1 MASDNQQPIDAK
13 IRALGIW
20 RGEISIAPLP
30 GGLTNRNY
38 RVDDESGS
46 YVVRFGHD
54 IPAHGILRFN
64 EAAAAI
70 AAFHAGVSPEVV
82 HAAPGLLVSRFVPG
96 RTLTPAEI
104 RAPERLARIISLIR
118 LYHRGIGAHHTGP
131 VLAFWV
137 FQVNRSYINTLRKGP
152 SLLQDHL
159 DRLALY
165 CETLEAQVGPVE
177 MVFSHNDLLAANF
190 IDDGERLWIFDW
202 DYAGMNTPLFD
213 LANLSSNNELD
224 AAQDEQILT
233 WYFGT
238 PPSAQRLRAL
248 QAMKCAS
255 LLRETLWGAV
265 SDQLSDIAFDYVA
278 YTNEYLAR
286 LERAMDAYGFAPPAA
301 SSHI

>member
-1 MASDNQQPIDAK
+1 MASDDPQDIDTK
-13 IRALGIW
+13 IKALGIW
-20 RGEISIAPLP
+20 QGGIRVAPLT

-38 RVDDESGS
+38 RVDDASGS

-54 IPAHGILRFN
+54 IHAHGILRFN

-82 HAAPGLLVSRFVPG
+82 YSAPGLMVSRFIPG
-96 RTLTPAEI
+96 KTLTPEDI
-104 RAPERLARIISLIR
+104 RDPARLERIVNLIR
-118 LYHRGIGAHHTGP
+118 TYHRGIGEHHTGP

-137 FQVNRSYINTLRKGP
+137 FQVNRSYINTLRKTA
-152 SLLQDHL
+152 SILQDHL
-159 DRLALY
+159 ERLNRY
-165 CETLEAQVGPVE
+165 CATLEKQVGPVE

-190 IDDGERLWIFDW
+190 IDDGKRLWILDW

-233 WYFGT
+233 WYFGEA
-238 PPSAQRLRAL
+238 PGPQRVRAL

-265 SDQLSDIAFDYVA
+265 SEQLSDIDFDYVA

-286 LERAMDAYGFAPPAA
+286 LERAMAAYGFNPPA
-301 SSHI
+301 

>member
-1 MASDNQQPIDAK
+1 MASDDPQGIDAK

-20 RGEISIAPLP
+20 QGEIRIAPLT

-54 IPAHGILRFN
+54 IHAHGILRFN

-82 HAAPGLLVSRFVPG
+82 YSAPGLLVSRFVPG
-96 RTLTPAEI
+96 KTLTPEDI
-104 RAPERLARIISLIR
+104 RDPARLERIIRLIR
-118 LYHRGIGAHHTGP
+118 TYHRGIGAHHSGP

-137 FQVNRSYINTLRKGP
+137 FQVNRSYINMLRK
-152 SLLQDHL
+152 SANILQDQL
-159 DRLALY
+159 NRLSLY
-165 CETLEAQVGPVE
+165 CETLEAQLGPVDI
-177 MVFSHNDLLAANF
+177 VFSHNDLLAANL
-190 IDDGERLWIFDW
+190 IDDGSRLWILDW

-213 LANLSSNNELD
+213 LANLSSNNELSP
-224 AAQDEQILT
+224 AQDEQILR
-233 WYFGT
+233 WYFDE
-238 PPSAQRLRAL
+238 PPSPQRLRAL

-265 SDQLSDIAFDYVA
+265 SEQLSDIDFNYVA

-286 LERAMDAYGFAPPAA
+286 LERTMAAYGFIPFGA
-301 SSHI
+301 